1 MTWSGEKKKKK
12 KNPVHLLLVPLFR
25 KTRRHYAFAFC
36 TPSLGVKP
44 GKYKIS

>member
-12 KNPVHLLLVPLFR
+12 KRVHLLLVPLFR
-25 KTRRHYAFAFC
+25 KTRRHYAFAFY

-44 GKYKIS
+44 GKYKMS